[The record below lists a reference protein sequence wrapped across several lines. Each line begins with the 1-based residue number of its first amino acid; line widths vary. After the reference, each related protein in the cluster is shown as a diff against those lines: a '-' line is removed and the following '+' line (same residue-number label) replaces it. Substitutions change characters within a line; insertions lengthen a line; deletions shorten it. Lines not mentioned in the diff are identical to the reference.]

1 MKNLKITVIS
11 FATGTALLAGCSN
24 MSAREE
30 GTAKGAGIGALGG
43 AVLGGLIG
51 GKDGAVKGAV
61 VGSVA
66 GAVGGNL
73 WSKRMEEKQAAMQKA
88 TAGTGIDV
96 VRTADNQLK
105 LNVPSDA
112 SFDVG
117 RFALKPG
124 MRGVLDQF
132 SAGLQSDSHTLIT
145 VVGHTDSTGSDAVNE
160 PLSVSRAASVRDYL
174 AAKGV
179 PAQRVS
185 VSGRGAKEPVAD
197 NASAEGR
204 GKNRRVEIFL
214 REPEQAQAQ
223 TAAAAKS

>member
-1 MKNLKITVIS
+1 MNSLKITTIS
-11 FATGTALLAGCSN
+11 LATCGALLAGCSN

-61 VGSVA
+61 VGGVA

-117 RFALKPG
+117 RAALKPG

-132 SAGLQSDSHTLIT
+132 STGLQNDPNMQVN
-145 VVGHTDSTGSDAVNE
+145 VVGHTDNTGSDALNN
-160 PLSVSRAASVRDYL
+160 PLSVNRAASVRDYL

-185 VSGRGAKEPVAD
+185 VSGRGAKEPLAD
-197 NASAEGR
+197 NTTADGR

-223 TAAAAKS
+223 AGSAAKS

>member
-1 MKNLKITVIS
+1 
-11 FATGTALLAGCSN
+11 
-24 MSAREE
+24 
-30 GTAKGAGIGALGG
+30 
-43 AVLGGLIG
+43 
-51 GKDGAVKGAV
+51 
-61 VGSVA
+61 
-66 GAVGGNL
+66 
-73 WSKRMEEKQAAMQKA
+73 MEEKQAAMQKA

-117 RFALKPG
+117 RSTLKPG

-132 SAGLQSDSHTLIT
+132 SNGLQSDTQMLVS
-145 VVGHTDSTGSDAVNE
+145 VVGHTDSTGSDAINN
-160 PLSVSRAASVRDYL
+160 PLSVERASSVREYL
-174 AAKGV
+174 AAKGIA
-179 PAQRVS
+179 AQRVS
-185 VSGRGAKEPVAD
+185 VAGRGAKEPLAD

-223 TAAAAKS
+223 AAATPKS